1 MPYLNSDVFY
11 WAMPVDDCEL
21 VSLPPR
27 AMTAA
32 VERGELDAGP
42 LPMADVLRLGDR
54 LRPIGDF
61 CVATKRESVSIL
73 LFSRLPTEGLND
85 ARIAVTD
92 HTSSSVQLLRI
103 LFAERWRV
111 APGPYVGLDDSFDS
125 AMDRPYDAVLL
136 IGDPA
141 LQNRRGIEG
150 FPHVC
155 DLGSQWFDHTGGLPF
170 VYARWVARADV
181 DPAVLEQFAELL
193 RSSFERGIACIDEIA
208 AARPELDMSAAEKIS
223 YLKGFTYRLTT
234 REYESIARFA
244 KSLSNLPT
252 WRPRAAQGAS
262 DVSIRTAGVEQKDA

>member
-42 LPMADVLRLGDR
+42 LPMADVLRLGDG

-73 LFSRLPTEGLND
+73 LFSRRPPERLGGG
-85 ARIAVTD
+85 RIAVTD

-103 LFAERWRV
+103 LFAEWWRV
-111 APGPYVGLDDSFDS
+111 APGPYVGLDDCFDFAQDS
-125 AMDRPYDAVLL
+125 PYDAVLL
-136 IGDPA
+136 IGDQA

-150 FPHVC
+150 FPYVY

-170 VYARWVARADV
+170 VYARWVARADA
-181 DPAVLEQFAELL
+181 DPVALERFAELL
-193 RSSFERGIACIDEIA
+193 RSSFERGIARIDEIA
-208 AARPELDMSAAEKIS
+208 TGRPELDMSVAEKVS
-223 YLKGFTYRLTT
+223 YFKGFTYHLGT

-252 WRPRAAQGAS
+252 WWPRAAQSAS
-262 DVSIRTAGVEQKDA
+262 GVSIRTAGGEEEDA